1 MSSVEMKNQAR
12 TVVFTGPRNVEVQD
26 RPLRDLGPEDVLVR
40 TLYSGISAGTEMNVF
55 RGQAP
60 QWRTHRDPVTRLF
73 AATDTPDW
81 SYPLVYGYAAV
92 GRVEEVGTAAV
103 SSGPPVGALVFTYSP
118 HASWSVVR
126 ASDAVVLPALADPR
140 IGVLSAN
147 LNTALNGVLDARPS
161 FGDAVVVSGLGV
173 IGLCLVKLLRRTG
186 VSLVV
191 GVDAIE
197 HRRQV
202 ALQFGA
208 DVALSPEDKVAEEV
222 RKLTDDRGADIVV
235 EVSGASRALTRRSV
249 PLGITVGWWSCPGT
263 GGPSSR

>member
-1 MSSVEMKNQAR
+1 
-12 TVVFTGPRNVEVQD
+12 
-26 RPLRDLGPEDVLVR
+26 
-40 TLYSGISAGTEMNVF
+40 MNVF

-202 ALQFGA
+202 PCRFGA

-235 EVSGASRALTRRSV
+235 EVSAAGRA
-249 PLGITVGWWSCPGT
+249 G
-263 GGPSSR
+263 